1 MYTYGQIANCKNRLR
16 SELIWNKEG
25 LVGSSRWQ
33 SEVQS
38 ESEPLVWSRRTDC
51 YWYVKPVCAM
61 QNNRLYIALYQLII
75 KTSIWRF
82 FFFKL
87 HIDLASVDYLNPYL
101 NQETIFNENQLQAK
115 GTQAI
120 FDSAKIIWIQT
131 ESEEL
136 TPLNMDIELWNTLPN
151 ITLILKKN

>member
-1 MYTYGQIANCKNRLR
+1 MYTYGQIANRKNCLR
-16 SELIWNKEG
+16 SKLIWNKEG

-75 KTSIWRF
+75 KTSICRF
-82 FFFKL
+82 FFQL
-87 HIDLASVDYLNPYL
+87 HIDLASVDYLNPNL
-101 NQETIFNENQLQAK
+101 NQETTFSWKSASGKRNPGNFWLCQNNLNSDWIWRTYTPEN
-115 GTQAI
+115 
-120 FDSAKIIWIQT
+120 
-131 ESEEL
+131 
-136 TPLNMDIELWNTLPN
+136 
-151 ITLILKKN
+151 